1 MANKWI
7 VLNIFLLIAAV
18 GMGRELYRQYD
29 HFNTKDDPAK
39 IEPVSTENQAAA
51 KNAPDASNDVSTER
65 PVYRDADYFIISEKT
80 LFSDLRGNEEIV
92 PTVAPKV
99 MPLPK
104 PHPVL
109 VGVTV
114 VDGQYAATVRS
125 QPTPQVRGSQ
135 VATETWRVG
144 DLYRGYMVTS
154 IERDQIVLEN
164 SGVREV
170 LPLNRAARPAQPIR
184 PAAASTTQVTSIG
197 PGSGSS
203 GAISVLTASTPMA
216 GRGAATAAQNANAVA
231 RQVQQLQAQQQAQ
244 QAQQQQQAKQQAQQ
258 QAQQAQQQAQQR
270 VPVTVSTSEG
280 DVVISVPEN
289 VQDIIQLRPAQKTQP
304 GANAKPA
311 PGGRL
316 QQRVAPSPFGEI
328 IRPGS

>member
-80 LFSDLRGNEEIV
+80 LFSDLRGNEEAV
-92 PTVAPKV
+92 PVVAPKV
-99 MPLPK
+99 APLPNPK
-104 PHPVL
+104 PIL

-114 VDGQYAATVRS
+114 IDGQYAATVRS
-125 QPTPQVRGSQ
+125 QPTPQVRGAQ

-164 SGVREV
+164 NGVREV
-170 LPLNRAARPAQPIR
+170 LPLNRAARPAQPVR
-184 PAAASTTQVTSIG
+184 PAAVSTAQVTSIG

-203 GAISVLTASTPMA
+203 GAISVLTASAPA
-216 GRGAATAAQNANAVA
+216 GRAGGTPAQNANAVA
-231 RQVQQLQAQQQAQ
+231 RQIQQQQAQQ
-244 QAQQQQQAKQQAQQ
+244 QAQQQQQAKPAQTQQS
-258 QAQQAQQQAQQR
+258 QQR
-270 VPVTVSTSEG
+270 VPVTVSTPEG

-304 GANAKPA
+304 GTNAKPA
-311 PGGRL
+311 QGGRL